1 MTTAAGLRDACAIAR
16 GVGDGCARSRQ
27 KLRVRQA
34 FPNCEPPPRIAYCRC
49 IFTLRKEMTMTLARL
64 RIAVAALALG
74 ATPALAQDKVR
85 FQTDWIPSGEHAM
98 YYGGWQKGIFAAEG
112 IDITI
117 TRGYGSGDTVTKLAG
132 GGFDFGVADMAAVIT
147 ARARQNVPVKT
158 IAVLYTQ
165 SPHSLFVL
173 KSSGITSFKGLEG
186 KKIGITPGN
195 SHKFY
200 FPKVAERAGTD
211 PNKITW
217 VSMDGAAMA
226 AQLIAKNLDAA
237 PFYSIH
243 HYYQNKA
250 AKAAGEDILVLPF
263 VEVGFKIFAATI
275 IASDKIVAEKP
286 DLTKRFLRAVKKSF
300 EFARDNP
307 EETCKLHIQKIPE
320 VALDDCMGSVRA
332 TMAFVYNDHTDK
344 FGWGKESPERLEFTW
359 KAIADA
365 QELDPKWEY
374 KQAIDTSLLEK

>member
-1 MTTAAGLRDACAIAR
+1 MSACTMRCRDFSVLGLPAARPRHILSPSG
-16 GVGDGCARSRQ
+16 SRTMER
-27 KLRVRQA
+27 L
-34 FPNCEPPPRIAYCRC
+34 
-49 IFTLRKEMTMTLARL
+49 MTLVHL
-64 RIAVAALALG
+64 RIAAAAMALG
-74 ATPALAQDKVR
+74 AAMPALAQDKVR

-98 YYGGWQKGIFAAEG
+98 YYGGWQKGIFASEG
-112 IDITI
+112 IDVTI

-132 GGFDFGVADMAAVIT
+132 GGFDFGVADMAAVMT
-147 ARARQNVPVKT
+147 ARARQKVPVKT
-158 IAVLYTQ
+158 IAVIYSQ

-250 AKAAGEDILVLPF
+250 AKAAGE
-263 VEVGFKIFAATI
+263 E
-275 IASDKIVAEKP
+275 
-286 DLTKRFLRAVKKSF
+286 
-300 EFARDNP
+300 N
-307 EETCKLHIQKIPE
+307 
-320 VALDDCMGSVRA
+320 
-332 TMAFVYNDHTDK
+332 
-344 FGWGKESPERLEFTW
+344 
-359 KAIADA
+359 
-365 QELDPKWEY
+365 
-374 KQAIDTSLLEK
+374 

>member
-1 MTTAAGLRDACAIAR
+1 MPRWRSAR
-16 GVGDGCARSRQ
+16 A
-27 KLRVRQA
+27 
-34 FPNCEPPPRIAYCRC
+34 
-49 IFTLRKEMTMTLARL
+49 
-64 RIAVAALALG
+64 
-74 ATPALAQDKVR
+74 PALAQDKVR

-132 GGFDFGVADMAAVIT
+132 GGFDFGVADMAAVMT

-158 IAVLYTQ
+158 IAVVYTQ

-173 KSSGITSFKGLEG
+173 KSSGITNFKGLEG

-211 PNKITW
+211 PSKITW
-217 VSMDGAAMA
+217 VNMDGAAMA

-250 AKAAGEDILVLPF
+250 AKAAGEEIVVLPF

-275 IASDKIVAEKP
+275 IASDKMIAEKP
-286 DLTKRFLRAVKKSF
+286 DLTRRFLRAIKKSF

-307 EETCKLHIQKIPE
+307 EETCKLHVAEDPRGRPRRLPGQRARHHGVRLQRPLRE
-320 VALDDCMGSVRA
+320 V
-332 TMAFVYNDHTDK
+332 
-344 FGWGKESPERLEFTW
+344 RLGQGEPG
-359 KAIADA
+359 AARVHLEGHRRSA
-365 QELDPKWEY
+365 GARSPKWDY
-374 KQAIDTSLLEK
+374 KQAIDTSLVEK